1 MPNVPGIKCPP
12 EENHSSWYL
21 ATVAF
26 MLYKVFLISK
36 LLFCV
41 YIPNLLHQGQSL
53 FYASLDFYKNQLI
66 FSDELMHG

>member
-1 MPNVPGIKCPP
+1 M
-12 EENHSSWYL
+12 